1 MASSNARAARHLPL
15 PFAFLIAAV
24 LVVAGAGFGGVSF
37 AAATEAPADTGDGV
51 PAADDE
57 AQIELLTRG
66 AAVYSSTCSGCHQ
79 PGGVGLPSQFPP
91 LLDNPNVQD
100 EVYLRDVL
108 ANGRQGELVVNGV
121 TYNGRMPA
129 FSTLPADDVD
139 AVIAYVQGGFLAPA
153 APTAAA
159 ETGGSTGSG
168 LPDGANLAM
177 QISFLIAGAVG
188 LFVLLPRITSAHDG
202 LEMPWLDASL
212 KTAIIV
218 VGFIAFT
225 VFVPNWALQTDTVNK
240 LDRPVQEFVGTSLW
254 LGGLLVTLGAVW
266 YAHREKRI

>member
-1 MASSNARAARHLPL
+1 MPSTPTRAARPVPL
-15 PFAFLIAAV
+15 LLAYALAV
-24 LVVAGAGFGGVSF
+24 ALVVAGGWFSGVSF
-37 AAATEAPADTGDGV
+37 AGATESPDETPTDG
-51 PAADDE
+51 E
-57 AQIELLTRG
+57 AELLTRG
-66 AAVYSSTCSGCHQ
+66 AAVYSASCSGCHQ
-79 PGGVGLPSQFPP
+79 PGGVGLPTQFPP

-100 EVYLRDVL
+100 ETYLRDVL
-108 ANGRQGELVVNGV
+108 ANGRQGELVVAGV
-121 TYNGRMPA
+121 SYDGRMPA
-129 FSTLPADDVD
+129 FSTLPAADVD
-139 AVIAYVQGGFLAPA
+139 AVVAYVQGGFLAPA
-153 APTAAA
+153 APAAA
-159 ETGGSTGSG
+159 TDGAGRGGSD
-168 LPDGANLAM
+168 LPAGANLAM
-177 QISFLIAGAVG
+177 QVSFLIAGAVG

>member
-1 MASSNARAARHLPL
+1 MPSTPTRAARPVPL
-15 PFAFLIAAV
+15 LLAYALAV
-24 LVVAGAGFGGVSF
+24 ALVVAGGWFSGVSF
-37 AAATEAPADTGDGV
+37 AGATESPDETPTATPTDG
-51 PAADDE
+51 E
-57 AQIELLTRG
+57 AELLTRG
-66 AAVYSSTCSGCHQ
+66 AAVYSASCSGCHQ
-79 PGGVGLPSQFPP
+79 PGGVGLPTQFPP

-100 EVYLRDVL
+100 EAYLRDVL
-108 ANGRQGELVVNGV
+108 ANGRQGELVVAGV
-121 TYNGRMPA
+121 TYDGRMPA
-129 FSTLPADDVD
+129 FSTLPAADVD
-139 AVIAYVQGGFLAPA
+139 AVVAYVQGGFLAPT
-153 APTAAA
+153 APAA
-159 ETGGSTGSG
+159 ETDGAGRGGSG
-168 LPDGANLAM
+168 LPAGANLAM
-177 QISFLIAGAVG
+177 QVGFLIAGAVG